1 LSGTAKA
8 LLLLGGL
15 FALAALAW
23 MAFLPAVVGG
33 ELRAATGFDV
43 RIAVLAANPFTGRVV
58 ARGLAARN
66 PPGYPSP
73 DFVTVREVTADVNV
87 FSWIFADRIVINEL
101 DVNAERVVIIRQRGG
116 KSNAGEFI
124 AAFSKGG
131 AAAPGGQAAG
141 PQRGPGRYLIRK
153 LRIRLGQLVIA
164 DYSGSTPDQSSY
176 DLNIDH
182 TYTNVSSARQLLVP
196 EVVRSL
202 TSFGLRHDTAQL
214 LPGDFGRALAEAVGG
229 TADVEAKLKDA
240 GQKAGKYLK
249 GLFDKLEQSAKP

>member
-1 LSGTAKA
+1 MSGTAKA
-8 LLLLGGL
+8 LFLLGGL

-23 MAFLPAVVGG
+23 MAFLPAVVEG

-66 PPGYPSP
+66 PPDYPSP
-73 DFVTVREVTADVNV
+73 DFVTLRELTADVNV

-101 DVNAERVVIIRQRGG
+101 DVNAEKVVIIRQRGG

-131 AAAPGGQAAG
+131 AAAPGGQ
-141 PQRGPGRYLIRK
+141 
-153 LRIRLGQLVIA
+153 
-164 DYSGSTPDQSSY
+164 GSKPDQSSY

-182 TYTNVSSARQLLVP
+182 TYSNVSSARQLLVP